1 MITCYVMSLLSLIL
15 VTTAFLQSFFK
26 FSVFQANHLTFM
38 ILTAIVY
45 LLTETLVIFF
55 FVDIGM
61 QIKESTL
68 HKKLDPQFHRRSI
81 AIKRRVFP
89 PLMSNLLWMVAV
101 FVLVG
106 AVDTHQFPQWAYRL
120 LFLGGILHLGKT
132 KRIENQGFREYTE
145 IVREMGRVPS
155 E

>member
-1 MITCYVMSLLSLIL
+1 MITCYGMSLLSLIL
-15 VTTAFLQSFFK
+15 AVTAFLQSFFK
-26 FSVFQANHLTFM
+26 FSVFQANPLTFM

-68 HKKLDPQFHRRSI
+68 HQQLDPQFHRRSI
-81 AIKRRVFP
+81 TIKRKVFP
-89 PLMSNLLWMVAV
+89 ALMLNLFWMMTV
-101 FVLVG
+101 FVLIG
-106 AVDTHQFPQWAYRL
+106 AVDTHRFPQWAYRL
-120 LFLGGILHLGKT
+120 FFLGGILHLGKT
-132 KRIENQGFREYTE
+132 KWIENKGFREYTE